1 MAFAAYLLL
10 PLIGLAVW
18 RLESVRRLDL
28 PARIAVAFAAG
39 ALITGAVMTL
49 MSIAHLR
56 WSRTALVVIL
66 AVIALIGVRASRPHW
81 PGVSPGHVG
90 RRAGRPAVAAGTA
103 ALLIL
108 TLYGLLDARESC
120 GDLHFFWG
128 PKAVRFFREGGISLA
143 SMSERMNPG
152 YPPLLPLLYAWSH
165 TLARQFSWFAA
176 VASTALFLFGSVA
189 IVRGTSGDDRG
200 ALLMAAT
207 LSYTF
212 AVAFAAGGGE
222 PPLVF
227 FETLAIAAMT
237 FIDAPVLVA
246 MGLAGA
252 AMLKIEGATFVIA
265 VVIADLLVRRN
276 LKRTLLIAAPAAALL
291 AAWLGF
297 VKYTG
302 LFELYRGAGM
312 PVYFAALP
320 ATLLTIAKAASYDLW
335 GLPWIVPIVLVALGK
350 VRRAM
355 LPLAIAVLTFGAA
368 IFFYIHL
375 PDPTWWILSSAPR
388 VLLTPLTALL
398 IAAVAAWYSPAAH
411 GVVPEGEKAEGS
423 GREVRRHSGGV
434 VDQVRRLQGDRL
446 PEGSGAELQRL
457 PQVRL
462 PLPPLGPRALRAPLR

>member
-1 MAFAAYLLL
+1 MIAFAAYLLL
-10 PLIGLAVW
+10 PLVGLAVW

-39 ALITGAVMTL
+39 ALITGAVMTIL
-49 MSIAHLR
+49 SIVGVQ
-56 WSRTALVVIL
+56 WSRTVLVVVL
-66 AVIALIGVRASRPHW
+66 GAIAGVGLYVGQASAC
-81 PGVSPGHVG
+81 PGERQAKASLTSGI
-90 RRAGRPAVAAGTA
+90 AFF
-103 ALLIL
+103 LLL

-128 PKAVRFFREGGISLA
+128 PKAVRFFREGGISFA
-143 SMSERMNPG
+143 GMSERMNPG
-152 YPPLLPLLYAWSH
+152 YPPLLPLIYAWSN
-165 TLARQFSWFAA
+165 TLARHFSWFAA
-176 VASTALFLFGSVA
+176 VLSTALFLFGSVA
-189 IVRGTSGDDRG
+189 TVRGMSRDDRG
-200 ALLMAAT
+200 SLLMAAT

-237 FIDAPVLVA
+237 FIDAPLLAA

-252 AMLKIEGATFVIA
+252 AMMKIEGATFVIA
-265 VVIADLLVRRN
+265 VVIADLLIRRDV
-276 LKRTLLIAAPAAALL
+276 KRTLTIAAPAAVLL

-297 VKYTG
+297 VKFNG

-320 ATLLTIAKAASYDLW
+320 AALVTVAKAASYDLW
-335 GLPWIVPIVLVALGK
+335 GLPWIVPIVLVALGN
-350 VRRAM
+350 VRRA
-355 LPLAIAVLTFGAA
+355 LFPLLVAILTFGAA

-388 VLLTPLTALL
+388 VLLTPLAALL

-423 GREVRRHSGGV
+423 GREVRRDSGRV

-462 PLPPLGPRALRAPLR
+462 SLPPLGPRALRDPLR

>member
-10 PLIGLAVW
+10 PLVGLAVW
-18 RLESVRRLDL
+18 RVEAVRRLDL

-39 ALITGAVMTL
+39 VLITGAVMTIL
-49 MSIAHLR
+49 SIVGVQ
-56 WSRTALVVIL
+56 WSRTVLVVVLGGIVWAGWPRGYELRVASSATSNSQL
-66 AVIALIGVRASRPHW
+66 ATLFF
-81 PGVSPGHVG
+81 
-90 RRAGRPAVAAGTA
+90 
-103 ALLIL
+103 LLL
-108 TLYGLLDARESC
+108 TIYGLLDARESC

-128 PKAVRFFREGGISLA
+128 PKAVRFFREGGISLT

-152 YPPLLPLLYAWSH
+152 YPPLLPLIYAWSN
-165 TLARQFSWFAA
+165 TLARHFSWFAA
-176 VASTALFLFGSVA
+176 VLSTALFLFGSVA
-189 IVRGTSGDDRG
+189 IVRGTSRDDRG

-237 FIDAPVLVA
+237 FIDAPVLAA

-265 VVIADLLVRRN
+265 VVIADLLIRRN
-276 LKRTLLIAAPAAALL
+276 IKRTLTIAGPAVVLL
-291 AAWLGF
+291 AAWLGY
-297 VKYTG
+297 VKFNG

-320 ATLLTIAKAASYDLW
+320 ATLATMAKAASYDLW
-335 GLPWIVPIVLVALGK
+335 GLPWLVPIVLLALGN
-350 VRRAM
+350 VRRA
-355 LPLAIAVLTFGAA
+355 LFPLLVAVLTFGAA

-388 VLLTPLTALL
+388 VLLTPLAALL

-423 GREVRRHSGGV
+423 GREVRRHPRGV
-434 VDQVRRLQGDRL
+434 MDQVRRLQGDRL
-446 PEGSGAELQRL
+446 PEGSRAELQRL

-462 PLPPLGPRALRAPLR
+462 PLPPLGPRALRDPLR